1 MELAIP
7 LVALG
12 GLYMVSKQVSNPQ
25 KNEAFT
31 SMNRDGLPNID
42 VPNRNFPDEFPVI
55 SAESDKTSRLSTI
68 NKYDSTGSYTD
79 KYFNPNMIASTM
91 PMPKD
96 SKKMDNLNDGGKQYY
111 SLTGNNVSSTYF
123 QHNNM
128 VPFFGSN
135 VRTMLVDE
143 NSQESMLDN
152 LVGAGSQIT
161 IKKENAPLFSPSKNL
176 QWAHGAPNTS
186 EFMQSRVLVGNKM
199 SNVTPFETQ
208 RIAPGL
214 GKDGESNGFNSGMM
228 MREAWMPKNVDELRA
243 DNKPKS
249 TNMLLGFEGPA
260 MSRVQ
265 NMGSIGTVEKN
276 RPDRHFEMT
285 PERYMTTTG
294 AEKGYTI
301 QALPIDR
308 YVTRPETTTSYAG
321 GAGSANN
328 SVYVDGEYMP
338 STRINHGELPLGC
351 ASATG
356 RHGSVEGEYE
366 MRSKVAYPNNRTT
379 SNVDDYF
386 GAIGG
391 AFGAAVAPL
400 LDVIRP
406 TRKENTIGNA
416 RPYENA
422 RIPVQQG
429 YLFNPTDRPGA
440 TIRETTEKSK
450 MHWNVNRGQNGGAYE
465 VTKPQL
471 LATERQSTGDYFY
484 SGAPGG
490 GDGARNQ
497 RTYMAEYNQRN
508 NDRKSSTIQGYMV
521 QGNMSLG
528 SNHVNMRNNNMD
540 EIMKNNRA
548 VVPTMPSSTPDFMH
562 MGQLQ
567 GHSSLYSTIQTDRNN
582 PEILSMLKSNPYT
595 LSITD

>member
-12 GLYMVSKQVSNPQ
+12 GLYMVSKQVNNPV

-31 SMNRDGLPNID
+31 SMNRDSLPNID
-42 VPNRNFPDEFPVI
+42 VPNRNFPDEFPVV
-55 SAESDKTSRLSTI
+55 SAETEQTSRLSTV
-68 NKYDSTGSYTD
+68 NKYDSNGTYTD
-79 KYFNPNMIASTM
+79 KYFNPNMVASTIKSDM
-91 PMPKD
+91 ATPA
-96 SKKMDNLNDGGKQYY
+96 DGGKQYY
-111 SLTGNNVSSTYF
+111 SLTGDKVSSSYF

-143 NSQESMLDN
+143 NSNESLLDN
-152 LVGAGSQIT
+152 LVGAGSQIK
-161 IKKENAPLFSPSKNL
+161 IKKENAPLFAPSKNL
-176 QWAHGAPNTS
+176 QWANGAPNVS
-186 EFMQSRVLVGNKM
+186 EFMQSRMLVGNKM
-199 SNVTPFETQ
+199 NGVMPFQPE
-208 RIAPGL
+208 RVAPGL
-214 GKDGESNGFNSGMM
+214 GRDGQSDGFNSGMM
-228 MREAWMPKNVDELRA
+228 MREAWLPKTVDELRV
-243 DNKPKS
+243 DNKPKTS
-249 TNMLLGFEGPA
+249 NVILGLEGPA

-265 NMGSIGTVEKN
+265 NLGSIGTVEKN
-276 RPDRHFEMT
+276 RPDRHYEMT

-294 AEKGYTI
+294 LEKAPTVHAI
-301 QALPIDR
+301 PVDR
-308 YVTRPETTTSYAG
+308 YVTRPETTTTYAG
-321 GAGSANN
+321 GAGSTNN
-328 SVYVDGEYMP
+328 SVYVEGEYMP
-338 STRINHGELPLGC
+338 SHRINHGELPLGC

-356 RHGSVEGEYE
+356 RNAPVEGEYE
-366 MRSKVAYPNNRTT
+366 LRSKVAYPNNRST

-406 TRKENTIGNA
+406 TRKQNVVGNA

-429 YLFNPTDRPGA
+429 YLFNPADKPAA
-440 TIRETTEKSK
+440 TIRETTEKST

-465 VTKPQL
+465 VTKPQV

-484 SGAPGG
+484 SGVAGG
-490 GDGARNQ
+490 GDGARKP

-521 QGNMSLG
+521 QGNMALG
-528 SNHVNMRNNNMD
+528 SNHVNMRNNNLD

-548 VVPTMPSSTPDFMH
+548 AVPTMPTGTPDVMH
-562 MGQLQ
+562 MGRLQ
-567 GHSSLYSTIQTDRNN
+567 GHAPLYSNIQTDRNN
-582 PEILSMLKSNPYT
+582 PEILSMLKTNPYT
-595 LSITD
+595 LSITE

>member
-12 GLYMVSKQVSNPQ
+12 GLYMVSKQVNTPS
-25 KNEAFT
+25 KNENFT
-31 SMNRDGLPNID
+31 PMNRDILPNID
-42 VPNRNFPDEFPVI
+42 IPNRNFPDELPIV
-55 SAESDKTSRLSTI
+55 SAETDQTSRLSTV
-68 NKYDSTGSYTD
+68 NKYDSDGSYTD
-79 KYFNPNMIASTM
+79 KYFNPNMVSSALKSDMRM
-91 PMPKD
+91 PV
-96 SKKMDNLNDGGKQYY
+96 DGGKSYY
-111 SLTGNNVSSTYF
+111 SLTGDKVSSSYF

-135 VRTMLVDE
+135 VRTMLSDE
-143 NSQESMLDN
+143 NANESVLDN

-161 IKKENAPLFSPSKNL
+161 IKKENAPLFAPSTNL
-176 QWAHGAPNTS
+176 QWANGAPNTS
-186 EFMQSRVLVGNKM
+186 DFMQSRMNIGNKM
-199 SNVTPFETQ
+199 SNVTPFQTQ
-208 RIAPGL
+208 RVAPGL
-214 GKDGESNGFNSGMM
+214 GKDGLSDGFNSGMM
-228 MREAWMPKNVDELRA
+228 MREAWLPKTVDELRA
-243 DNKPKS
+243 DNKPKTS
-249 TNMLLGFEGPA
+249 NMMLGLEGPA

-265 NMGSIGTVEKN
+265 NLGSIGTVEKN
-276 RPDRHFEMT
+276 RPDRHFDMT

-294 AEKGYTI
+294 LEKAPTI
-301 QALPIDR
+301 HALPIDR
-308 YVTRPETTTSYAG
+308 YVTRPETTVSYAG
-321 GAGSANN
+321 GAGSSNN
-328 SVYVDGEYMP
+328 SVYVEGEYMP
-338 STRINHGELPLGC
+338 SHRINHGELPLGC

-356 RHGSVEGEYE
+356 RNSAVEGEYE
-366 MRSKVAYPNNRTT
+366 LRSKVAYPNNRTT

-406 TRKENTIGNA
+406 TRKENVIGNA

-429 YLFNPTDRPGA
+429 YLFNPADRPAA

-450 MHWNVNRGQNGGAYE
+450 MHWNVNRGQQGGAYE
-465 VTKPQL
+465 ITKPQV
-471 LATERQSTGDYFY
+471 LATERQTTGDYFY
-484 SGAPGG
+484 SGAAGG
-490 GDGARNQ
+490 GDGGRKQ

-508 NDRKSSTIQGYMV
+508 NDKKSATIKGYMV
-521 QGNMSLG
+521 QGNMALG

-540 EIMKNNRA
+540 EMMRNNRA
-548 VVPTMPSSTPDFMH
+548 AVPTMPTSAPDVMH

-567 GHSSLYSTIQTDRNN
+567 GHAPLYSTIQTDRNN
-582 PEILSMLKSNPYT
+582 SEILSMLKTNPYT